1 MLDTIYY
8 ECLVS
13 VLQFFILNLAHV
25 FFQFSCLVLQSFGAG
40 SPVMRDSRLA
50 APGFHPIRP
59 HVTQTT
65 LFAWI
70 WNILGETTARFLWFE
85 TTVWFETW
93 NSWFLVFVWK
103 HFGFFILV
111 IERGRSMW
119 KNLTT
124 HPSIISSCRW
134 TTAEIVKASA
144 LGWCSSC
151 CAFCHRAPGHTDW
164 CCHYSNQDG
173 WSLVNGQ
180 KSV

>member
-25 FFQFSCLVLQSFGAG
+25 FFQFSCLVLQSFGG
-40 SPVMRDSRLA
+40 SPVMRDPRLA
-50 APGFHPIRP
+50 APGFHPIP
-59 HVTQTT
+59 AATATQRT
-65 LFAWI
+65 AWI
-70 WNILGETTARFLWFE
+70 WNILGETTASFM
-85 TTVWFETW
+85 VWNNCLVW
-93 NSWFLVFVWK
+93 NMKLLVSSFCLK
-103 HFGFFILV
+103 HLGFFILV